1 MLNDKMNAL
10 IDEVCSEL
18 AEREELVHTIAL
30 ALLTGKNLF
39 VRRGLETETR
49 RSQ

>member
-10 IDEVCSEL
+10 IEEVCGEL
-18 AEREELVHTIAL
+18 AERDELVHTIAL

-39 VRRGLETETR
+39 VLGEPDRK
-49 RSQ
+49 SVV